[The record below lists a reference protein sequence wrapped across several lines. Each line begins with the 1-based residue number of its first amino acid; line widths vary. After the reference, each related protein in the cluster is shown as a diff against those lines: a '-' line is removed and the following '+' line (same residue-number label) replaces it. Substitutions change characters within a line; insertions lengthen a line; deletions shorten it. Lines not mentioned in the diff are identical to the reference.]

1 MISIRNLT
9 RVCSLVWV
17 FAAHQTA
24 AEAADSDWIKE
35 AIRDEIVFDITRY
48 VRFDRATLRTTLLD
62 DGWPRKRVKLGENA
76 TDLELRLARF
86 PTETQAIKMLER
98 LRSSTPVGGAVHPDW
113 PAVADEVYD
122 FNGRWMVARR
132 RTVVIELFPDQRTDA
147 TILLESVRLV
157 VAQIDKVQAELDRER
172 TNESKQRAT
181 VHVEPKQSGASGP
194 KPLVPVDVENR
205 AGATRPATASPERS
219 GSAIAW
225 IIAAALF
232 VGAILWI
239 AKRRQTPRH

>member
-48 VRFDRATLRTTLLD
+48 V
-62 DGWPRKRVKLGENA
+62 
-76 TDLELRLARF
+76 
-86 PTETQAIKMLER
+86 AIKMLGG
-98 LRSSTPVGGAVHPDW
+98 LPPPTPVGGAVHPDW